1 MSCVCLL
8 FLLVL
13 RLRLA
18 GTFIERQNG
27 LVFSA
32 DVLGATWDLSQSSDM
47 TSDLNY
53 DGDDPSGVAGDYPSW
68 GSAEDPSRWSA
79 PFPVNGTVFEVK
91 LM

>member
-32 DVLGATWDLSQSSDM
+32 DVLGATWDLSQSSDT

-53 DGDDPSGVAGDYPSW
+53 DGDDPSW

-91 LM
+91 LV